1 MASWGF
7 AVRQSNPRRYPNTFR
22 VTPPQERVCPSLFAL
37 VHVAMADMES
47 DSQSLSQDL
56 EEIRQVELPN
66 IDETQIVDGLDEEVS
81 R

>member
-1 MASWGF
+1 
-7 AVRQSNPRRYPNTFR
+7 
-22 VTPPQERVCPSLFAL
+22 
-37 VHVAMADMES
+37 MADMES

>member
-1 MASWGF
+1 MTNGKLGFCRPSIKPPKTPEYLPSHASPGTW
-7 AVRQSNPRRYPNTFR
+7 
-22 VTPPQERVCPSLFAL
+22 FAL
-37 VHVAMADMES
+37 VLVAMADMES